1 MSSNLRMTDNSSS
14 LIDANDVLSSSYSAI
29 QGNHFLISLSMFHQ
43 IFEAL
48 NRASYFKCHM
58 LNHCKY
64 QQGLI

>member
-14 LIDANDVLSSSYSAI
+14 LIDANDVLSSSYTAI
-29 QGNHFLISLSMFHQ
+29 QGNHFLIHLSMFYQ

-48 NRASYFKCHM
+48 NRARNFKCHM

>member
-14 LIDANDVLSSSYSAI
+14 LIDANDVLSSSYTAI
-29 QGNHFLISLSMFHQ
+29 QGNHFLIHLSMFNQ

-64 QQGLI
+64 QQGLV